1 MCGMFAFATKTNLK
15 TQIGI
20 EGLKT
25 LEYRGYDS
33 WGMAY
38 LQGNQLKV
46 TKDIGKIGDVKVPGS
61 SRLAIGHTRWAT
73 HGGVT
78 TKNAHPHLSCNEQFA
93 VVHNGIIENFQDLK
107 TELLNSGHIFC
118 SETDT
123 EVVAHLLEEAPL
135 FDVFSKLVGLNALIV
150 LDRDKKVVLAAK
162 NGSPLVV
169 GVSKKGNFLASD
181 AVALLPHVQQIYHL
195 KDNEGVII
203 SSDRLKLYDL
213 KNQKELRFKPDN
225 FNLKTQDVK
234 LSGYQHFLIQEIME
248 QPQTLRTLA
257 YESQTDV
264 ESLSE
269 LIRKAYGTYFIGS
282 GTAYHAAM
290 VAVYLLAGVA
300 HRHVNSISASEFSYL
315 SSFIT
320 RGSLLTALTQ
330 SGETIDVIEALKLA
344 KNKGATLAVLTNVL
358 GSSAD
363 RESHLTVSLR
373 AGPEK
378 AVLATKS
385 YLAKLALILLTA
397 YDLNNQLEE
406 GKRLMLKAAD
416 SLETF
421 LTSSS
426 VTKMKNLAKI
436 LSTKND
442 LYLIGRGK
450 SSVDALEGALK
461 IKEVSYLHAEGFAG
475 GDLKHG
481 SIALIEK
488 GTPVVVFAPLDEAYS
503 TILSNAMEVKA
514 RGAHVIGISPRESE
528 IFDDWIEVADVG
540 WASNLVNIVP
550 VQLLAYFLAL
560 ERGCDPDKP
569 RNLAKSVTVK

>member
-1 MCGMFAFATKTNLK
+1 MCGIFAFATKTNLQ

-46 TKDIGKIGDVKVPGS
+46 TKDIGKIGNAKTPGS

-78 TKNAHPHLSCNEQFA
+78 KENAHPHLSCDERFA
-93 VVHNGIIENFQDLK
+93 VAHNGIIENFQDLK
-107 TELLNSGHIFC
+107 TSLLNSGHTFC

-123 EVVAHLLEEAPL
+123 EVVAHLLEEAL
-135 FDVFSKLVGLNALIV
+135 FFDVFSKLAGLNALIV
-150 LDRDKKVVLAAK
+150 LDKDKKMVLAAK

-181 AVALLPHVQQIYHL
+181 ALALLPHAQRIYHL
-195 KDNEGVII
+195 KDNEGVVI
-203 SSDRLKLYDL
+203 SSDRLKLYNL
-213 KNQKELRFKPDN
+213 KDQKELLFKPKN

-248 QPQTLRTLA
+248 QPQTLRILVQK
-257 YESQTDV
+257 SQTDI
-264 ESLSE
+264 ENLSE

-282 GTAYHAAM
+282 GTAYHAAL
-290 VAVYLLAGVA
+290 VAVYLLAGIA
-300 HRHVNSISASEFSYL
+300 RCHVNSISASEFCYL
-315 SSFIT
+315 SNFIT

-363 RESHLTVSLR
+363 RESQLTLSLR

-385 YLAKLALILLTA
+385 YLAKLTLILLTA
-397 YDLNNQLEE
+397 YGLNNQFEE
-406 GKRLMLKAAD
+406 GKRLV
-416 SLETF
+416 LETADYLENF
-421 LTSSS
+421 LMGSS
-426 VTKMKNLAKI
+426 VTKIKNLAKI

-481 SIALIEK
+481 PIALIEK
-488 GTPVVVFAPLDEAYS
+488 GTPVIVFAPLDETYAA
-503 TILSNAMEVKA
+503 ILSNAMEVKA
-514 RGAHVIGISPRESE
+514 RGAFVVGISPKTNAV
-528 IFDDWIEVADVG
+528 FDEWIKVADVG

-550 VQLLAYFLAL
+550 VQLLSYFLAL

-569 RNLAKSVTVK
+569 RNLAKSVTVR